1 MTAHGIMFHHFC
13 NYKNHLRGQG
23 AIDQNEFEKILDFLG
38 DFNILD
44 ANKWLE
50 KATNNELE
58 DNDICITFDDGL
70 RCQYDVALPVLE
82 KRKLT
87 AFWFVYS
94 NIYDGYLGRLEIYRY
109 YRTAFFRDIEEFYDK
124 FFNFLELSKHNDFV
138 KKGLKNVNIEDHL
151 KEFNFYSRN
160 DKKFRFIRDKI
171 LGQDNYFKIMDELIT
186 NDNLDLNK
194 LNSHLWMDERQIQE
208 LSFKG
213 HVIGLHSYSHPTE
226 LASMST
232 KEQKL
237 EYEKNFYHLSNI
249 LSTIPITMSHP
260 CNSYNKYTLEILDNL
275 GVKLGFRSNSQL
287 EKFNKYEFPRIDHAI
302 LMKELQLK

>member
-1 MTAHGIMFHHFC
+1 
-13 NYKNHLRGQG
+13 
-23 AIDQNEFEKILDFLG
+23 
-38 DFNILD
+38 
-44 ANKWLE
+44 
-50 KATNNELE
+50 
-58 DNDICITFDDGL
+58 
-70 RCQYDVALPVLE
+70 
-82 KRKLT
+82 
-87 AFWFVYS
+87 
-94 NIYDGYLGRLEIYRY
+94 LGRLEIYRY

>member
-1 MTAHGIMFHHFC
+1 MAAHGIMFHHFC
-13 NYKNHLRGQG
+13 DHKNHLRGQG
-23 AIDQNEFEKILDFLG
+23 AIDQKEFEKILDFLD
-38 DFNILD
+38 DFNILN

-50 KATNNELE
+50 KAANNKLK

-70 RCQYDVALPVLE
+70 RCQYDIALPVLE

-109 YRTAFFRDIEEFYDK
+109 YRTAFFRDVEEFYKK
-124 FFNFLELSKHNDFV
+124 FFNFLGSSQHEEFV
-138 KKGLKNVNIEDHL
+138 NKGLKNVNIEDHL
-151 KEFNFYSRN
+151 KEFKFYSYN

-171 LGQDNYFKIMDELIT
+171 LGQDNYFKIMDELIK

-194 LNSHLWMDERQIQE
+194 LNSLLWMDECQIQE
-208 LSFKG
+208 LSLKG

-226 LASMST
+226 LASLSK
-232 KEQKL
+232 KEQAL

-249 LSTIPITMSHP
+249 LRKTPITMSHP
-260 CNSYNKYTLEILDNL
+260 CNSYNQHTLQILNNL

-287 EKFNKYEFPRIDHAI
+287 EIYNKYEFPRVDHSI
-302 LMKELQLK
+302 LMKEL